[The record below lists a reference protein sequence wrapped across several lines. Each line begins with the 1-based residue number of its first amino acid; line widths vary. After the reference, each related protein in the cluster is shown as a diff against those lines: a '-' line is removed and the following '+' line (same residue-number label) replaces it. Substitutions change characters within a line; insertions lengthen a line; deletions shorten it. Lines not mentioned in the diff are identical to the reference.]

1 MSEVIEKAVA
11 AINEK
16 LAGDGF
22 DGSIKIDIS
31 DEGSLMIDESGAAAC
46 ADDAVADCTMTS
58 DAETFEGILTGDVNA
73 TSAFM
78 SGKLSVDGEMSV
90 AMKLGSVLS

>member
-1 MSEVIEKAVA
+1 MSTVIEKAVA

-22 DGSIKIDIS
+22 DGSIKIEIE
-31 DEGSLMIDESGAAAC
+31 DEGAMIIDENGASASD
-46 ADDAVADCTMTS
+46 ADADCTMTS
-58 DAETFEGILTGDVNA
+58 DAETFQGILTGEVNA

-78 SGKLSVDGEMSV
+78 SGKLTVDGDMSV

>member
-1 MSEVIEKAVA
+1 MSEVIEKAVT

-22 DGSIKIDIS
+22 DGSIKIEIT
-31 DEGSLMIDESGAAAC
+31 DEGSLVIDEDGASASD
-46 ADDAVADCTMTS
+46 ADCDCTMTS
-58 DAETFEGILTGDVNA
+58 DAETFEGILSGDVNA

-78 SGKLSVDGEMSV
+78 SGKLAVDGDMSV

>member
-22 DGSIKIDIS
+22 DGSIKIEID
-31 DEGSLMIDESGAAAC
+31 DEGSLVIDENGASASD
-46 ADDAVADCTMTS
+46 ADADCTMSS

-78 SGKLSVDGEMSV
+78 TGKLRVDGDMSV

>member
-1 MSEVIEKAVA
+1 MSDVIQKAVT

-22 DGSIKIDIS
+22 DGSIKIDV
-31 DEGSLMIDESGAAAC
+31 IDENGASASD
-46 ADDAVADCTMTS
+46 ADAECTMTS

-78 SGKLSVDGEMSV
+78 SGKLAVDGDMSM
-90 AMKLGSVLS
+90 AMKLGSVLG

>member
-1 MSEVIEKAVA
+1 MNAVIEKAVA

-22 DGSIKIDIS
+22 DGSIKIEIE
-31 DEGSLMIDESGAAAC
+31 DEGAMIIDENGASASD
-46 ADDAVADCTMTS
+46 ADADCTMTS
-58 DAETFEGILTGDVNA
+58 DAETFQGILTGEVNA

-78 SGKLSVDGEMSV
+78 SGKLTVDGDMSV

>member
-22 DGSIKIDIS
+22 DGSIKIEIE
-31 DEGSLMIDESGAAAC
+31 DEGSLVIDENGAAASD
-46 ADDAVADCTMTS
+46 ADADCTMTS

-78 SGKLSVDGEMSV
+78 TGKLSVDGDMSV

>member
-1 MSEVIEKAVA
+1 MSTVIEKAVA

-22 DGSIKIDIS
+22 DGSIKIEIE
-31 DEGSLMIDESGAAAC
+31 DEGAMIIDENGASASD
-46 ADDAVADCTMTS
+46 ADADCTMTS
-58 DAETFEGILTGDVNA
+58 DAETFEGILTGEVNA

-78 SGKLSVDGEMSV
+78 SGKLTVDGDMSV

>member
-1 MSEVIEKAVA
+1 MSEVIAKAVT

-22 DGSIKIDIS
+22 DGSIKIEID
-31 DEGSLMIDESGAAAC
+31 DEGSLVIDESGASASE
-46 ADDAVADCTMTS
+46 ADADCTMSS
-58 DAETFEGILTGDVNA
+58 DAETFEGILSGDVNA

-78 SGKLSVDGEMSV
+78 SGKLRVDGDMSV

>member
-1 MSEVIEKAVA
+1 MSEVINKAVA

-16 LAGDGF
+16 LAGDVF
-22 DGSIKIDIS
+22 DGSIKIDIE
-31 DEGSLMIDESGAAAC
+31 DEGSLIIDENGASASD
-46 ADDAVADCTMTS
+46 ADADCTMSS
-58 DAETFEGILTGDVNA
+58 DAETFEGILSGDVNA

-78 SGKLSVDGEMSV
+78 SGKLRVDGDMSI

>member
-1 MSEVIEKAVA
+1 MSEVIDKAVA

-16 LAGDGF
+16 LAGDSF
-22 DGSIKIDIS
+22 DGSIKIEIE
-31 DEGSLMIDESGAAAC
+31 DEGSLIIDETGASAS
-46 ADDAVADCTMTS
+46 DGDADCTMTS
-58 DAETFEGILTGDVNA
+58 DAETFQGILEGEVNA

-78 SGKLSVDGEMSV
+78 SGKLRVDGDMSM

>member
-1 MSEVIEKAVA
+1 MSDVIVKAVDE
-11 AINEK
+11 INKK
-16 LAGDGF
+16 LGSDGF
-22 DGSIKIDIS
+22 DGSIKIDIE
-31 DEGSLMIDESGAAAC
+31 DEGIFVINENGASVG
-46 ADDAVADCTMTS
+46 DGDAECTMSS

-78 SGKLSVDGEMSV
+78 TGKLKVDGDMSQ

>member
-1 MSEVIEKAVA
+1 MSEVIDKAVA

-16 LAGDGF
+16 LADDSF
-22 DGSIKIDIS
+22 DGSIKIEIE
-31 DEGSLMIDESGAAAC
+31 DEGSLIIDENGATASD
-46 ADDAVADCTMTS
+46 ADADCTMTS
-58 DAETFEGILTGDVNA
+58 DAETFQGILEGEVNA

-78 SGKLSVDGEMSV
+78 SGKLRVDGDMSM

>member
-1 MSEVIEKAVA
+1 MSEVIEKAVT

-16 LAGDGF
+16 LAGDSF
-22 DGSIKIDIS
+22 DGSIKIEIEDEGALIIDQNGASAS
-31 DEGSLMIDESGAAAC
+31 DED
-46 ADDAVADCTMTS
+46 ADCTMTS
-58 DAETFEGILTGDVNA
+58 DAETFEGILAGDVNA

-78 SGKLSVDGEMSV
+78 SGKLRVDGDMSV

>member
-1 MSEVIEKAVA
+1 MSEVIEKAVV

-16 LAGDGF
+16 LAGDSF
-22 DGSIKIDIS
+22 DGSIKIEIE
-31 DEGSLMIDESGAAAC
+31 DEGSIVIDENGASAS
-46 ADDAVADCTMTS
+46 DGETDCTMMS

-78 SGKLSVDGEMSV
+78 SGKLRVDGDMSV

>member
-1 MSEVIEKAVA
+1 MSEVIDKAVA

-16 LAGDGF
+16 LAGDSF
-22 DGSIKIDIS
+22 DGSIKIEIE
-31 DEGSLMIDESGAAAC
+31 DEGALIIDENGASAS
-46 ADDAVADCTMTS
+46 DGDAECTMTS
-58 DAETFEGILTGDVNA
+58 DAETFEGILSGEVNA

-78 SGKLSVDGEMSV
+78 SGKLRVDGDMSM